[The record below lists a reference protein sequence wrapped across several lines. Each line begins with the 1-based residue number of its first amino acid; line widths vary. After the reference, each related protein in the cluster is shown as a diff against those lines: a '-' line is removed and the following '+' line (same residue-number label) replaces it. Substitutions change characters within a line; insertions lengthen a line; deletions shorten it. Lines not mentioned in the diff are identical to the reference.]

1 MTVRIFFD
9 SSPTTIQPRG
19 WALSKLQSVWI
30 ATALVLLSVSTAFAA
45 DGEMRWADFGWRVLN
60 IIIFVAVLWKF
71 TGKLIVNFLTG
82 RREGIAKDL
91 DNLEQRRVDAKAKL
105 AEVEQSIADLDK
117 ERQAILDESR
127 AQADAAKHAIIT
139 EAHRQAEQILE
150 QAKRTA
156 ENEGRGVLMQ
166 VRSAIAD
173 EIVDAAEKVLES
185 KLDEAK
191 HDKLINNS
199 LTKVVL
205 N

>member
-1 MTVRIFFD
+1 MN
-9 SSPTTIQPRG
+9 
-19 WALSKLQSVWI
+19 SVWM
-30 ATALVLLSVSTAFAA
+30 ASALVLLTVSTAFAA
-45 DGEMRWADFGWRVLN
+45 EGELRWSDLGWRTLN
-60 IIIFVAVLWKF
+60 IIIFVAILWKF

-82 RREGIAKDL
+82 RREGIAKGLDDL
-91 DNLEQRRVDAKAKL
+91 DVRREQAKVKL

-127 AQADAAKHAIIT
+127 AQAEAAKKAIIADA
-139 EAHRQAEQILE
+139 ERQAEQILE

-156 ENEGRGVLMQ
+156 ENEGRTMLAD
-166 VRSAIAD
+166 VRAAIAD
-173 EIVDAAEKVLES
+173 DIVNAAEKVLES
-185 KLDEAK
+185 KLDAAK

>member
-1 MTVRIFFD
+1 M
-9 SSPTTIQPRG
+9 
-19 WALSKLQSVWI
+19 SKLNSLWTAV
-30 ATALVLLSVSTAFAA
+30 ALVLISVSTAFAA
-45 DGEMRWADFGWRVLN
+45 DGEMRWADFGWRILN

-71 TGKLIVNFLTG
+71 AGKLIVNFLTG

-91 DNLEQRRVDAKAKL
+91 DDLEDRRADAKAKL
-105 AEVEQSIADLDK
+105 AEVERAIADLAS

-127 AQADAAKHAIIT
+127 AQAETAKNAIIA
-139 EAHRQAEQILE
+139 EAHRQAELILD

-156 ENEGRGVLMQ
+156 ENEARGVLMQ
-166 VRSAIAD
+166 VRATIAD